1 MVIRKPLPPAAV
13 TDPATHG
20 LLDDEAGVSAVAV
33 GLCLTAMLGFAGMAV
48 DVGVWYA
55 DKRAAQGAA
64 DSAAF
69 SAGQDLYA
77 GDTATGAAANA
88 KAVAAQYGFT
98 HGVGGVTVTV
108 NTPPTS
114 GPNTSTTGA
123 VEVIVQKSESLFF
136 SGFYRTTASIGA
148 RAVAVS
154 GSAGGGF
161 CVEAL
166 DTTPATTVNT
176 AGIDLSNGANLDLS
190 QCGLQINASG
200 SDALVISGGAKLIAQ
215 TLSVVG
221 TYSLSNGGQ
230 ISVSGTKTTGASAL
244 ADPYAN
250 VSTPTP
256 SGCSYN
262 NTQYN
267 SSPGSAISPG
277 TYCNGLVI
285 GNGSSVTMNPGVYI
299 IDRGTFQVSSGSTLN
314 AGAGVTIVLTSSTG
328 SSYAN
333 AEIDNGANVTITAP
347 SSGAT
352 SGMAIMQDR
361 NTPYG
366 TVSIAGGSKMNVTG
380 ALYFPTQMVN
390 FSNGST
396 NNSACTQLIAW
407 RVNYAGGSKFGNNC
421 TGVGTTAI
429 GSSSTVLKE

>member
-1 MVIRKPLPPAAV
+1 MIRKPLPPAAV
-13 TDPATHG
+13 TDPAPHG

-88 KAVAAQYGFT
+88 KAVTAQYGFT
-98 HGVGGVTVTV
+98 DGVGGVTVTF
-108 NTPPTS
+108 NNPPTS

-123 VEVIVQKSESLFF
+123 VEVIVRKSESLFF
-136 SGFYRTTASIGA
+136 SGFYRSTASIGA

-176 AGIDLSNGANLDLS
+176 AGIDLTNGANIDLS
-190 QCGLQINASG
+190 QCGLQLNTPG
-200 SDALVISGGAKLIAQ
+200 SDALVVSGGAKLIAQ
-215 TLSVVG
+215 TLSIVG
-221 TYSLSNGGQ
+221 NYSLSNGGS
-230 ISVSGTKTTGASAL
+230 INVTGTKTTGAPAL
-244 ADPYAN
+244 PDPYAN
-250 VSTPTP
+250 VSTP
-256 SGCSYN
+256 
-262 NTQYN
+262 
-267 SSPGSAISPG
+267 SPGACNYSSGTYNGTLSPG
-277 TYCNGLVI
+277 TYCGGLTVTNGT
-285 GNGSSVTMNPGVYI
+285 SATMSPGVYI
-299 IDRGTFQVSSGSTLN
+299 IDRGTFQVSGGSTLN

-328 SSYAN
+328 SNYAN
-333 AEIDNGANVTITAP
+333 VEIDNGANVTITAP

-366 TVSIAGGSKMNVTG
+366 SVTIAGGSKMNVTG

-390 FSNGST
+390 FANGST
-396 NNSACTQLIAW
+396 NNSTCTQLIAY
-407 RVNYAGGSKFGNNC
+407 RVNYAGGSKFGNSC